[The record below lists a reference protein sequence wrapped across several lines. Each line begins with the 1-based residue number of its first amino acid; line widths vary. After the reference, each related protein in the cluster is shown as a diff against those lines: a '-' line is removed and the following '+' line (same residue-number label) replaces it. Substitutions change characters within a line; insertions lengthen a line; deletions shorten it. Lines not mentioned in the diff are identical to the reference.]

1 MGWNPEIGIPLAI
14 AGLFVLAL
22 VYYFGRPRR
31 PDQGRRTGL
40 RDSGQR
46 DGERVEP
53 TLGEVPEQGELD
65 VASLEGVDVDAI
77 DDADRPQR
85 PPPADPQRP
94 APGMRPNQAID
105 RIVTLFVSARAGETF
120 SGANLIVAAEKAG
133 LMFGDMGIFHRLLPG
148 KPQAGP
154 VFSMANM
161 IKPGNF
167 DMRRIDELRTPGV
180 SFFMTLPGPLPALDA
195 WDAMLPTAQRLA
207 ELLDGNVL
215 DEERNALG
223 RQGVAHIRDEL
234 RSYDR
239 KQERSQIRL
248 R

>member
-105 RIVTLFVSARAGETF
+105 RIVTLFVSARAGE
-120 SGANLIVAAEKAG
+120 
-133 LMFGDMGIFHRLLPG
+133 
-148 KPQAGP
+148 
-154 VFSMANM
+154 
-161 IKPGNF
+161 
-167 DMRRIDELRTPGV
+167 
-180 SFFMTLPGPLPALDA
+180 
-195 WDAMLPTAQRLA
+195 
-207 ELLDGNVL
+207 
-215 DEERNALG
+215 
-223 RQGVAHIRDEL
+223 
-234 RSYDR
+234 
-239 KQERSQIRL
+239 
-248 R
+248 